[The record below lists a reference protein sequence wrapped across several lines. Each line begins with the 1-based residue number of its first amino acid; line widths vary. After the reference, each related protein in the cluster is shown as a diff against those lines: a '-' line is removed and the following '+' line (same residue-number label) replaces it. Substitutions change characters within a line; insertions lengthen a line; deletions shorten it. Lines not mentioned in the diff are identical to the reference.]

1 MKELNTMDTF
11 GNGFR
16 IERSGKIFT
25 LTEEEMSDF
34 RYLDQVITGK
44 RCLECYSCNDDEK
57 EIIDKMMKDEET
69 CYNIESDVLDLLFQ
83 NCEIIERIIIENYIK
98 NFNMN

>member
-34 RYLDQVITGK
+34 RYLDQAITGK
-44 RCLECYSCNDDEK
+44 RCLEFYSCNDDEK